1 MTSYIYYVSVFL
13 LLFLYTSRLW
23 VGGIL
28 AYIAFTYRELIY
40 NVIWSRFLHVF
51 VLSWRFIRPGFRGFL
66 SKVSGRALYKYLVPL
81 KMSQFPSLYVRIYII
96 YKSSIDRRRKNFLWS
111 SLKMN
116 GGWRRQKP
124 ISLRVLQRHGEFSL
138 CVLCSGVSIVRR
150 LKAKT
155 LPPKFIT
162 AVCLHFRV
170 IYILE

>member
-1 MTSYIYYVSVFL
+1 MFL
-13 LLFLYTSRLW
+13 SFYFYSCIHRVCGW
-23 VGGIL
+23 V

-81 KMSQFPSLYVRIYII
+81 KCLSFRVCTYVYII
-96 YKSSIDRRRKNFLWS
+96 YISLVKIEEEKKLLWS

>member
-1 MTSYIYYVSVFL
+1 MFL
-13 LLFLYTSRLW
+13 SFYFYSCIHRVCGW
-23 VGGIL
+23 V

-51 VLSWRFIRPGFRGFL
+51 VLSWRFIRLGFRGFL

-81 KMSQFPSLYVRIYII
+81 KMSQFPSLYVRIYNI
-96 YKSSIDRRRKNFLWS
+96 YKSSKDRRRKNFLWS